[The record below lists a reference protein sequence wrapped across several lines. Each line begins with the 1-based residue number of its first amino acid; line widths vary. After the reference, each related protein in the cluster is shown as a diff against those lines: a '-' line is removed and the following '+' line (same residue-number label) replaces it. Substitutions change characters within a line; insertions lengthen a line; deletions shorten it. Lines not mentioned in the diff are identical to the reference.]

1 MKQKLVISILAALAL
16 LLVALLPLFASSE
29 DGTRDS
35 ITATPLA
42 NTGVTESLSAASGD
56 GHSFSNTG
64 EEFIIVTNN
73 YTDTVTMTVVTGG
86 TIGGLAIADVDV
98 ALAAG
103 ATSIVGPFAE
113 GIFNQTGTS
122 DIYINWNSAVTG
134 TVADSVT
141 LAVFQVP

>member
-1 MKQKLVISILAALAL
+1 MKKLITATIVGLAL
-16 LLVALLPLFASSE
+16 IGMLLLQAHASGE

-42 NTGVTESLSAASGD
+42 NTGITESLSAASGD
-56 GHSFSNTG
+56 GHSFTNTG
-64 EEFIIVTNN
+64 DEFVIVTND

-98 ALAAG
+98 AVAAG
-103 ATSIVGPFAE
+103 ATAIVGPFQT
-113 GIFNQTGTS
+113 GIFNQSSG
-122 DIYINWNSAVTG
+122 DIYLNWNAAVTS